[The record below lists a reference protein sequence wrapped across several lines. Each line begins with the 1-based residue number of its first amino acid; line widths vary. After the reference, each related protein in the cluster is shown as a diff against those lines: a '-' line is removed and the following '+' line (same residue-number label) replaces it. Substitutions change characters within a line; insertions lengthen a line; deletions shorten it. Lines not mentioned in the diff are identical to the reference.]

1 MLNSY
6 KQQAFSKYR
15 RTKTMNEK
23 EQMMVAKIMEKV
35 YDFHLSKYHYL
46 FLSQMAIRRYE
57 LSRKKK
63 KEDIEKTAVKIMSRM
78 PELCKKS
85 QELKH
90 KNIILTSAKKSLER
104 LEEELCDSETVDEG
118 LLRGPVVENV
128 LEYLIEE

>member
-1 MLNSY
+1 
-6 KQQAFSKYR
+6 
-15 RTKTMNEK
+15 MNEK